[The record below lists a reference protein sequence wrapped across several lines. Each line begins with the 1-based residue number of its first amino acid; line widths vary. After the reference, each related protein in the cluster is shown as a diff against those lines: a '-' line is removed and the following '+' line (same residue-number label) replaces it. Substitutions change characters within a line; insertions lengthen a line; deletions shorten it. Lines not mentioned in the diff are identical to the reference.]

1 MICRLGENEVMYDI
15 LFQNACIADGT
26 GNPMYHADVALVD
39 GKIAKIGY
47 NLKAEADRVIDG
59 TGKVLA
65 PGFID
70 AHSHLDKQLENVP
83 HCAHMLEQGVTT
95 IIGGMCGSSAA
106 PISAEHFNDGLRL
119 VGKGFSEESIQAR
132 LGMDS
137 YIEYLSKLELGSN
150 FTFLVGHGNIRV
162 AAMGYVADKA
172 TPADLVKMQEIT
184 RQCMKAGAMGV
195 SFGLIY
201 PPGSYADTEEM
212 IAVAK
217 IVAEYGGVITAHVR
231 GEGDTLIEATYE
243 LLKVAR
249 ATGVRTVH
257 SHHKATG
264 GPMNW
269 NKTAATISMMEK
281 AIADGFDI
289 FCDQYPYTA
298 SSNGMKA
305 TIPAELHAFGM
316 EKLTEMMTDP
326 AQREAL
332 RPDILKGKTSHD
344 RFQYFMIGNSSSH
357 PEYAGRM
364 LNEIADE
371 LGIDPYELHC
381 DLLRD
386 DKMGTTAIYLT
397 ASEEDVERVMKWDR
411 TMIGSDGDS
420 GRSRTGHPRTFGT
433 FTRVL
438 GRYVREKKVISLE
451 NAVRKMT
458 YLPAMVYNL
467 STKGLIREGMDA
479 DLVLFDPKTIAD
491 LGDYTQ
497 PARGNI
503 GLDYVLVGGK
513 VALENNTATGV
524 LAGKVLF
531 RKNV

>member
-1 MICRLGENEVMYDI
+1 MYDI
-15 LFQNACIADGT
+15 LIRNVRVADGT
-26 GNPMYHADVALVD
+26 GNPIYHADVAVKD

-47 NLKAEADRVIDG
+47 NLTAGAEKIIDG

-70 AHSHLDKQLENVP
+70 THSHLDKRIEAVP
-83 HCAHMLEQGVTT
+83 HCAHMLKQGVTMV
-95 IIGGMCGSSAA
+95 IGGMCGGSAA
-106 PISAEHFNDGLRL
+106 PICKEHFADGLR
-119 VGKGFSEESIQAR
+119 VTGKNHSEESIQAR
-132 LGMDS
+132 LGLDS
-137 YIEYLSKLELGSN
+137 YIRHLETIPLGSN

-162 AAMGYVADKA
+162 AAMGYVPDKA
-172 TPADLVKMQEIT
+172 TPADLDRMRELT
-184 RQCMKAGAMGV
+184 RQCMEAGAMGV

-212 IAVAK
+212 IAVAEV
-217 IVAEYGGVITAHVR
+217 VAQYGGLITAHVR
-231 GEGDTLIEATYE
+231 GEGDTLIEATDE

-257 SHHKATG
+257 SHHKASG
-264 GPMNW
+264 GPLNW

-281 AIADGFDI
+281 AVAEGFDI

-298 SSNGMKA
+298 SSNGMKS
-305 TIPAELHAFGM
+305 TIPDELHALGV

-332 RPDILKGKTSHD
+332 RPAVLKGKTSRE
-344 RFQYFMIGNSSSH
+344 RFRYIMIGNSASH

-371 LGIDPYELHC
+371 LGMDPYDLHC

-386 DKMGTTAIYLT
+386 DRMGTTAIYLT
-397 ASEEDVERVMKWDR
+397 ACEEDVERVMKWER
-411 TMIGSDGDS
+411 TMIGSDGGS
-420 GRSRTGHPRTFGT
+420 GESKTGHPRTFGT
-433 FTRVL
+433 FPRVL
-438 GRYVREKKVISLE
+438 GRYVREKKLITLE

-467 STKGLIREGMDA
+467 SGKGLIREGMDA
-479 DLVLFDPKTIAD
+479 DLVLFDPETISD
-491 LGDYTQ
+491 LGDFVE
-497 PARGNI
+497 PAKGNTGI
-503 GLDYVLVGGK
+503 ACVLVNGAI
-513 VALENNTATGV
+513 ALENGQVTGI
-524 LAGKVLF
+524 LAGKPLF
-531 RKNV
+531 RKSR

>member
-1 MICRLGENEVMYDI
+1 
-15 LFQNACIADGT
+15 
-26 GNPMYHADVALVD
+26 
-39 GKIAKIGY
+39 
-47 NLKAEADRVIDG
+47 
-59 TGKVLA
+59 
-65 PGFID
+65 
-70 AHSHLDKQLENVP
+70 
-83 HCAHMLEQGVTT
+83 
-95 IIGGMCGSSAA
+95 
-106 PISAEHFNDGLRL
+106 
-119 VGKGFSEESIQAR
+119 
-132 LGMDS
+132 
-137 YIEYLSKLELGSN
+137 
-150 FTFLVGHGNIRV
+150 
-162 AAMGYVADKA
+162 
-172 TPADLVKMQEIT
+172 
-184 RQCMKAGAMGV
+184 
-195 SFGLIY
+195 
-201 PPGSYADTEEM
+201 
-212 IAVAK
+212 
-217 IVAEYGGVITAHVR
+217 
-231 GEGDTLIEATYE
+231 
-243 LLKVAR
+243 
-249 ATGVRTVH
+249 
-257 SHHKATG
+257 
-264 GPMNW
+264 MNW

>member
-1 MICRLGENEVMYDI
+1 MYDVLI
-15 LFQNACIADGT
+15 KNARVADGT
-26 GNPMYHADVALVD
+26 GNPMYHADVAVKD

-47 NLKAEADRVIDG
+47 HLKASAGQIIDG
-59 TGKVLA
+59 TGRVLA

-70 AHSHLDKQLENVP
+70 AHSHLDKRLEIVP

-95 IIGGMCGSSAA
+95 IIGGMCGGSAA
-106 PISAEHFNDGLRL
+106 PISAEHFEDGLRL
-119 VGKGFSEESIQAR
+119 TGRNFSEESIRAR
-132 LGMDS
+132 LGMDT
-137 YIEYLSKLELGSN
+137 YIEHLSKLELGGN

-172 TPADLVKMQEIT
+172 TPADLEKMQEIT

-212 IAVAK
+212 IAVAQV
-217 IVAEYGGVITAHVR
+217 VAEYGGVITAHIR
-231 GEGDTLIEATYE
+231 GEGNQLIEATDE
-243 LLKVAR
+243 LLRVTR

-257 SHHKATG
+257 SHHKASG

-269 NKTAATISMMEK
+269 NKTAATLSMMEK
-281 AIADGFDI
+281 AIADGFDV

-305 TIPAELHAFGM
+305 NIPQELHALGI
-316 EKLTEMMTDP
+316 EKMTEMMTDP

-332 RPDILKGKTSHD
+332 RPQILGGKTSHE
-344 RFQYFMIGNSSSH
+344 RMQYIMIGNSSSH

-371 LGIDPYELHC
+371 LGVDPYELHC

-397 ASEEDVERVMKWDR
+397 ACEEDVERVLKWER
-411 TMIGSDGDS
+411 TMIGSDGGS
-420 GRSRTGHPRTFGT
+420 GEKPTGHPRTFGT
-433 FTRVL
+433 FPRVL
-438 GRYVREKKVISLE
+438 ARYVREKKIIGLE
-451 NAVRKMT
+451 SAVRKMT

-479 DLVLFDPKTIAD
+479 DLVLFDPETVAD
-491 LGDYTQ
+491 LGDYAM
-497 PARGNI
+497 PARGNV
-503 GLDYVLVGGK
+503 GFDYVLVNGK
-513 VALENNTATGV
+513 IAVKDNKATGV
-524 LAGKVLF
+524 LAGKPLF
-531 RKNV
+531 REKV

>member
-1 MICRLGENEVMYDI
+1 MYDI
-15 LFQNACIADGT
+15 LIKNAHIADGT
-26 GNPMYHADVALVD
+26 GNAMYHADVAVQ
-39 GKIAKIGY
+39 GSKIVKIGY
-47 NLKAEADRVIDG
+47 NLKAEAETVIDG

-70 AHSHLDKQLENVP
+70 AHSHLDKRLELVP
-83 HCAHMLEQGVTT
+83 HCAHMLQQGVTT
-95 IIGGMCGSSAA
+95 IIGGMCGGSAA
-106 PISAEHFNDGLRL
+106 PISAEHFDDGMRI

-132 LGMDS
+132 LGMDT
-137 YIEYLSKLELGSN
+137 YIEHLNKLELGSN
-150 FTFLVGHGNIRV
+150 VTFLVGHGNIRV

-172 TPADLVKMQEIT
+172 TPADLEKMQEIT
-184 RQCMKAGAMGV
+184 RRCMKAGAMGV

-217 IVAEYGGVITAHVR
+217 IVAEYGGVITAHIR
-231 GEGDTLIEATYE
+231 GEGIQLIEATDE
-243 LLKVAR
+243 LLRVAR

-257 SHHKATG
+257 SHHKASG

-269 NKTAATISMMEK
+269 NKTAATIAMMEK

-305 TIPAELHAFGM
+305 YIPDELHALGM

-326 AQREAL
+326 AEREKL
-332 RPDILKGKTSHD
+332 KPVILKGQTA
-344 RFQYFMIGNSSSH
+344 RERLQYTMIGNSSTH
-357 PEYAGRM
+357 PEYNGRM
-364 LNEIADE
+364 LNEVADE
-371 LGIDPYELHC
+371 RGVDPYEQLC

-397 ASEEDVERVMKWDR
+397 ACEDDVERVMKWDR
-411 TMIGSDGDS
+411 TMIGSDGGS
-420 GRSRTGHPRTFGT
+420 GEKPTGHPRTFGT

-438 GRYVREKKVISLE
+438 GRYVREKKLISLE
-451 NAVRKMT
+451 SAVRKMT

-467 STKGLIREGMDA
+467 AGKGLIREGMDA
-479 DLVLFDPKTIAD
+479 DLVLFDPETIAD
-491 LGDYTQ
+491 QGDFVT
-497 PARGNI
+497 PARGNEGI
-503 GLDYVLVGGK
+503 EYVLVNGK
-513 VALENNTATGV
+513 IAVKNNKATGV
-524 LAGKVLF
+524 LAGKPLF
-531 RKNV
+531 REEA

>member
-1 MICRLGENEVMYDI
+1 MYDTLI
-15 LFQNACIADGT
+15 RSVRIADGT

-47 NLKAEADRVIDG
+47 NLKVEADQVIDG

-70 AHSHLDKQLENVP
+70 THSHLDKQLENVP

-172 TPADLVKMQEIT
+172 TPADLEKMQEIT

-231 GEGDTLIEATYE
+231 GEGDTLIEATDE

-257 SHHKATG
+257 SHHKAAG
-264 GPMNW
+264 GAMNW

-281 AIADGFDI
+281 AVADGFDI

-298 SSNGMKA
+298 SSNGMKSS
-305 TIPAELHAFGM
+305 IPQELHALGI
-316 EKLTEMMTDP
+316 EKMTEMMTDP

-332 RPDILKGKTSHD
+332 RPRILGGKTSHE
-344 RFQYFMIGNSSSH
+344 RMKYIMIGNSSSH

-371 LGIDPYELHC
+371 LGVDPYDLHC

-397 ASEEDVERVMKWDR
+397 ACEEDVERVMKWER
-411 TMIGSDGDS
+411 TMIGSDG
-420 GRSRTGHPRTFGT
+420 GAGKTPTGHPRTFGT
-433 FTRVL
+433 FPRVL
-438 GRYVREKKVISLE
+438 GRYVREKQVISLE

-467 STKGLIREGMDA
+467 STKGLIREEMDA
-479 DLVLFDPKTIAD
+479 DLVLFDPETIVD
-491 LGDYTQ
+491 MGDFVE
-497 PARGNI
+497 PAKGNAGI
-503 GLDYVLVGGK
+503 AYVLVNGK
-513 VALENNTATGV
+513 IAVKDNKAIGV
-524 LAGKVLF
+524 LAGKTLF
-531 RKNV
+531 RNSR